1 MPNLVSLLL
10 FVLVVSNLPPD
21 HVLAWSL
28 GPRTTL
34 WPWCQVSTCRLTGA
48 SGAAAGQ
55 HTQPLRPRLTQPH
68 PRSPV
73 PTPALPQPHPTS
85 RWLHGRRF
93 VRRQTISQTAFELFQ
108 VKEPEVDWWSP
119 GGFAPGEA
127 GWPPASDSSD
137 YYQGILAWPG
147 SSRKYNTSI
156 TQPLLAAEK
165 HVSTLP
171 VPGETCLNYQQLQI
185 A

>member
-1 MPNLVSLLL
+1 MTNLVSLTSGVSGAKPCQPAIVC
-10 FVLVVSNLPPD
+10 FGGVVPSTGPCVGRVP
-21 HVLAWSL
+21 

-55 HTQPLRPRLTQPH
+55 HTQPLRPELTQPH

-93 VRRQTISQTAFELFQ
+93 VRRQTISQTAFELCQ
-108 VKEPEVDWWSP
+108 VKEPEVDWSSP

-127 GWPPASDSSD
+127 GRPPASDSSD

-147 SSRKYNTSI
+147 GS
-156 TQPLLAAEK
+156 
-165 HVSTLP
+165 
-171 VPGETCLNYQQLQI
+171 
-185 A
+185 